1 VIGSI
6 IEAKICTKMLK
17 NLKYYEQTF
26 PQLATALSKIL
37 QLTEGKL
44 RRRSTNTAK
53 RKQKEKKE
61 RERKKLKDLRHSFS
75 SAHFRAKML

>member
-1 VIGSI
+1 
-6 IEAKICTKMLK
+6 MLK
-17 NLKYYEQTF
+17 NLKNYEQTF
-26 PQLATALSKIL
+26 PQPATALSEIL

-61 RERKKLKDLRHSFS
+61 RKREK
-75 SAHFRAKML
+75 